1 VVLSVE
7 VPPAPVLA
15 VADPAQLEIAL
26 LNLAVNA
33 RDAMPSGGRM
43 EIVVDVVEA
52 AHPRGHASPG
62 AARIRWVRLAV
73 RDDGIG
79 MDAATQARA
88 REPFF
93 TTKPPGHGT
102 GLGLATVDGIAAA
115 NGGHVV
121 IESAPGAGT
130 TVAVMLPAA

>member
-1 VVLSVE
+1 
-7 VPPAPVLA
+7 
-15 VADPAQLEIAL
+15 
-26 LNLAVNA
+26 
-33 RDAMPSGGRM
+33 M

-52 AHPRGHASPG
+52 APPHGNASPG

-93 TTKPPGHGT
+93 TTKAPGHGT
-102 GLGLATVDGIAAA
+102 GLGLATVDGIASA

-130 TVAVMLPAA
+130 TVTVMLPAA